1 MAIGNNQDD
10 TRQTAKRL
18 LKGSAAFTSALL
30 FGNRDTGSKGLLWT
44 LGAATGMAAVGAAK
58 ALASAPSTTSSQG
71 GPEEPSPENMQDG
84 WRNGHAGYG
93 YYFGNHRMD
102 IEDEDF

>member
-10 TRQTAKRL
+10 TRQSAKRL

-44 LGAATGMAAVGAAK
+44 LGAATGVAVVGAAK
-58 ALASAPSTTSSQG
+58 ALASAPSNNSSQEDQESLFG
-71 GPEEPSPENMQDG
+71 EDG
-84 WRNGHAGYG
+84 WRNGHLGYG
-93 YYFGNHRMD
+93 YYVGHQRID